1 MSQSIHFAV
10 YLLNGVERQL
20 SPPVVLLLR
29 RMAASR
35 RGRSRRVVFVAAE
48 FALPATLEGSIQ
60 HLDAAPERSERPMR
74 LRDGRWVV

>member
-1 MSQSIHFAV
+1 
-10 YLLNGVERQL
+10 
-20 SPPVVLLLR
+20 
-29 RMAASR
+29 
-35 RGRSRRVVFVAAE
+35 VFVAAE